1 WELFSMTDQLAVG
14 QIIKGKVTGI
24 QPYGAFVAI
33 NDEVQGLVHIS
44 EITHGFVKDVNDY
57 LAIGDEVNVKII
69 HIDEENDKVSLSI
82 RATMDAPEKQAKP
95 KSTPQKQ
102 QEQPTNGF
110 NTLKDKLEEWMT
122 QSEQREKIYKNYAK
136 EQHIRC
142 FFS

>member
-1 WELFSMTDQLAVG
+1 MTDQLAVD
-14 QIIKGKVTGI
+14 QIIKGKVTAI
-24 QPYGAFVAI
+24 QPYTAFVTI
-33 NDEVQGLVHIS
+33 NDDVQGLAHMS

-57 LAIGDEVNVKII
+57 LAISDEVNDKII

-110 NTLKDKLEEWMT
+110 NTLKDKLEEWIA
-122 QSEQREKIYKNYAK
+122 QSEQREKIYKN
-136 EQHIRC
+136 
-142 FFS
+142 